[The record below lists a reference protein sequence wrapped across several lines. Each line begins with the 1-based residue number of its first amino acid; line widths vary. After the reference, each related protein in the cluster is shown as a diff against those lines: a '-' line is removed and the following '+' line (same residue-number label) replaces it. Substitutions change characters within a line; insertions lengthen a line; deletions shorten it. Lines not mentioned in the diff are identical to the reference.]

1 MNGRKKGEPLRVT
14 RAREEQAKLQPPQLS
29 VSPPSPEFPA
39 CHKFPD
45 SPVFPACPVSKGQG
59 LDAQRK
65 NMLKAF
71 AARSACTERNTARK
85 RRWQLARDL
94 RAVEKGI
101 GRELSID
108 ELMVTFDEWHRL
120 SQPFLDPAK
129 TRDDY
134 LAAFLAELQ
143 KVRVPTGEG
152 ETLTKALEHV
162 STLSVSAL
170 PLIPGMADAPES
182 FRRVAALHR
191 ELSRRSTKRKKTYF
205 LSSRD
210 AAKAV
215 PGLSHQTAYNINL
228 TLAQAQHG
236 VIKIVCVGIA
246 RPSGGKASEFR
257 YLLSEGENG
266 TQDDDGRFEL

>member
-1 MNGRKKGEPLRVT
+1 VHH
-14 RAREEQAKLQPPQLS
+14 
-29 VSPPSPEFPA
+29 VSPVSPM
-39 CHKFPD
+39 
-45 SPVFPACPVSKGQG
+45 SNGQG
-59 LDAQRK
+59 LDKELEKELRG
-65 NMLKAF
+65 L
-71 AARSACTERNTARK
+71 AARNACTERNTART
-85 RRWQLARDL
+85 RRWPLLRDL
-94 RAVEKGI
+94 RAVEQGI
-101 GRELSID
+101 GRELD
-108 ELMVTFDEWHRL
+108 TAELILTFNEWHGL

-191 ELSRRSTKRKKTYF
+191 ELSRRSTNRNKTYF

-215 PGLSHQTAYNINL
+215 PGLSHQTAYNINI
-228 TLAQAQHG
+228 TLAEARHG
-236 VIKIVCVGIA
+236 VIQIVRKGKA
-246 RPSGGKASEFR
+246 GLNSRKASEFR
-257 YLLSEGENG
+257 YLLSEGGNG
-266 TQDDDGRFEL
+266 TREDNAEFEI